1 MPWVCTTRAFPW
13 VARVARTS
21 QSGLPAV
28 PHHRGIGRR
37 FRRHLVRT
45 WGVSHGAAAT
55 AWTTL
60 TTCVWIGAPVAAG
73 GVGWLAWPGGW
84 GNALGGAL
92 PLSGGQDVGGA
103 GLGAQAVAVP
113 EPYSWPLLMLA
124 CGVLVIINERRRA
137 KRRAARVSRFTGWPP
152 PKPGMISLDADGLGS
167 ARAIFIGMG
176 LGAVFWAL
184 LLVPA
189 WIWGLL

>member
-1 MPWVCTTRAFPW
+1 MPWVCTTMAFPW

-37 FRRHLVRT
+37 FRRHLVTT

-55 AWTTL
+55 AWSAL

-73 GVGWLAWPGGW
+73 GVGWLAWPGGL
-84 GNALGGAL
+84 GNALGGVL

-124 CGVLVIINERRRA
+124 CGALVLINERRRA
-137 KRRAARVSRFTGWPP
+137 KRRAARVSQFTGWPP
-152 PKPGMISLDADGLGS
+152 PKPAMITVGGDMRAAKGLLVACG
-167 ARAIFIGMG
+167 I
-176 LGAVFWAL
+176 GAVFWAL

-189 WIWGLL
+189 WFWGLL